1 MIDIDVKVGGLD
13 AVNAALRGAQPSVR
27 EATVPVM
34 EMAATS
40 IAGKARGIA
49 DPSSP
54 HNLWRGSK
62 GRAISPKYNVKQ
74 KGPYWFRVETPGGK
88 VGKVEA
94 LAEFMS
100 AGRSPQ
106 GNALV
111 SALNS
116 KYGRTGGSGGGRI
129 LWKAADELS
138 PSIYS
143 SMERAVAAAAAEIQA
158 KAGEA

>member
-62 GRAISPKYNVKQ
+62 GRVLSPKYNVKQ
-74 KGPYWFRVETPGGK
+74 KGPYWFRVETPGGN
-88 VGKVEA
+88 VGKSEA
-94 LAEFMS
+94 IAEFARLAVTS
-100 AGRSPQ
+100 Q
-106 GNALV
+106 GGALV
-111 SALNS
+111 RALNS
-116 KYGRTGGSGGGRI
+116 QYGRPGGSGGGRI
-129 LWKAADELS
+129 LWQAADDMNAG
-138 PSIYS
+138 IYAA
-143 SMERAVAAAAAEIQA
+143 MAHAVEAAAAEIQA